1 MKTLVFL
8 GTGRYTK
15 TPVLVD
21 YAKNTIELLERT
33 HSAINEVYIAKED
46 MLVSYKKNGKDTTV
60 KANKGDVIVTF
71 YDENFI
77 EYPVVVVKNADWKA
91 NMVSYLKKQEAEKSK
106 NLVQAQY
113 SDCGDCECGSI
124 CKQCDC

>member
-8 GTGRYTK
+8 GTGRYAK

-21 YAKNTIELLERT
+21 YANNTIESYERT
-33 HSAINEVYIAKED
+33 RSAIDDIYVAKED
-46 MLVSYKKNGKDTTV
+46 ILVGYKKNGKDVTV
-60 KANKGDVIVTF
+60 KANKGDIIVTF
-71 YDENFI
+71 YNEDFI

-91 NMVSYLKKQEAEKSK
+91 NMLSYFKKQEAEKAK

-113 SDCGDCECGSI
+113 SDCGDCECGNI
-124 CKQCDC
+124 

>member
-1 MKTLVFL
+1 MKTLVFI
-8 GTGRYTK
+8 GNGRKTK

-21 YAKNTIELLERT
+21 YAKNTIEVLERT
-33 HSAINEVYIAKED
+33 RSAINEVYIAKED
-46 MLVSYKKNGKDTTV
+46 ILVSYKKNGKDTIV
-60 KANKGDVIVTF
+60 KANKGDIIVTF
-71 YDENFI
+71 YDEDFI

-113 SDCGDCECGSI
+113 SDCEKCCESCPG
-124 CKQCDC
+124 C